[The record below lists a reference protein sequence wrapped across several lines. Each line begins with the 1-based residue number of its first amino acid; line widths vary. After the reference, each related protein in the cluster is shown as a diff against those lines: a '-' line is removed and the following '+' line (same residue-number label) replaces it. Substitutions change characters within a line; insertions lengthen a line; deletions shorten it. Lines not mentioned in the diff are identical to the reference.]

1 MGKIKII
8 LFICIISVFCSASDW
23 SPIGPDTVKVNDYL
37 SSFFGDLLCIHD
49 GLLVY
54 DWQGNDWVKYSNAKM
69 PAIQAA
75 DYDTSG
81 IMVILSDSSWSDG
94 IYKFDFKKKQFEVLQ
109 YAAFP
114 RFLYYYYPSGT
125 YFCGYGYG
133 LLKSD
138 DGTNWEEVEFF
149 KGKDCRAACGLDD
162 ILLVADKYDIYY
174 SHDQGKSWTTSAESP
189 NNVSAITRDW
199 DGTYFAVFPGTSRSS
214 GLWSSVDSGKT
225 WQVEFWSTHMST
237 TRCTYRELFV
247 GWEQPVGEYSGVG
260 IWNKSDQKLTLLND
274 GLPNTSINRFS
285 ENTLIDCI
293 NVVACTDGGAYMTCG
308 FPTTLG
314 EKTQRPEYLS
324 LDQNYP
330 NPFNP
335 KTAISYKVMAQNLV
349 PILLE
354 LSVYNNLGQ
363 KVTTLVSGVHH
374 PGNYNVEWDADAYPS
389 GIYYYRLNTEK
400 GFSETKKMILLR

>member
-1 MGKIKII
+1 VGKIKITIFI
-8 LFICIISVFCSASDW
+8 LLTFNFCVAYEW

-37 SSFFGDLLCIHD
+37 GTFFGDILCVSD
-49 GLLVY
+49 GLLY
-54 DWQGNDWVKYSNAKM
+54 NDWLVAGWVKYSNAQM
-69 PAIQAA
+69 PAIQAV
-75 DYDTSG
+75 DYDTSD

-94 IYKFDFKKKQFEVLQ
+94 IYKFNVKEKQFEVLQ

-114 RFLYYYYPSGT
+114 RFLFYYYPSGT

-133 LLKSD
+133 VLRSD
-138 DGTNWEEVEFF
+138 DGKSWEEVDFF

-162 ILLVADKYDIYY
+162 ILLVADKYDIHY
-174 SHDQGKSWTTSAESP
+174 SHDQGKSWATSDESP
-189 NNVSAITRDW
+189 NEVTTITRDW

-237 TRCTYRELFV
+237 ARCTYRELFV

-260 IWNKSDQKLTLLND
+260 IWNKSDQKLTFLND

-285 ENTLIDCI
+285 ENTLVDCI
-293 NVVACTDGGAYMTCG
+293 NIVACTDGGAYMTCG

-314 EKTQRPEYLS
+314 EKTQRPEFFS

-335 KTAISYKVMAQNLV
+335 RTAISYKVRAQNLV
-349 PILLE
+349 PILLD
-354 LSVYNNLGQ
+354 LTVYNNIGQ
-363 KVTTLVSGVHH
+363 KVATLVSGAH
-374 PGNYNVEWDADAYPS
+374 PPGDYTVEWDASEYPS
-389 GIYYYRLNTEK
+389 GLYYYRLSTDK
-400 GFSETKKMILLR
+400 GFSDTKKMILLK